1 MDELYIDSVN
11 HRYGDR
17 EVLSSVFLNC
27 KIGEVVGLLGRN
39 GSGKSTLLKIIFGE
53 IKPHFMH
60 LKVDG
65 EFTKKAYLSGQV
77 AYLPQGFFIPQYLKI
92 NDLVN
97 LYANKYKDELLA
109 IDVIKTNLT
118 ELIGNLSGGNRRL
131 VEALLLIYSDAKYV
145 LLDEPFSQL
154 SPLIA
159 DELKTHIA
167 RFKEQ
172 KGFIITD
179 HYYRQ
184 ILEISTRI
192 VLINNSCNYSINNE
206 DDLILNGYLPN
217 WWELVV
223 NL

>member
-53 IKPHFMH
+53 IQPRFMH

-65 EFTKKAYLSGQV
+65 KFTLKAYLTGHV
-77 AYLPQGFFIPQYLKI
+77 AYLSQGFFIPQYLRI

-97 LYANKYKDELLA
+97 LYTNKYKAQLLA
-109 IDVIKTNLT
+109 VDVIKSNVETQ
-118 ELIGNLSGGNRRL
+118 IGELSGGNRRL
-131 VEALLLIYSDAKYV
+131 VESLLLIYSDAKYV

-154 SPLIA
+154 APLIS
-159 DELKTHIA
+159 DELKNHILKF
-167 RFKEQ
+167 RDQ

-184 ILEISTRI
+184 ILDISTRM
-192 VLINNSCNYSINNE
+192 VLINNGCNYTINNE
-206 DDLILNGYLPN
+206 DDLILNGYLPR
-217 WWELVV
+217 
-223 NL
+223 

>member
-11 HRYGDR
+11 HRYGER

-53 IKPHFMH
+53 IKPSFMH

-65 EFTKKAYLSGQV
+65 KFTLKAYLTGRV

-92 NDLVN
+92 KDLVN
-97 LYANKYKDELLA
+97 VYTNKYKAELLA
-109 IDVIKTNLT
+109 IDLIKTNLT
-118 ELIGNLSGGNRRL
+118 EQIGSLSGGNRRL

-154 SPLIA
+154 APLIT
-159 DELKTHIA
+159 DELKNHILK
-167 RFKEQ
+167 FSDL
-172 KGFIITD
+172 KGFVITD

-192 VLINNSCNYSINNE
+192 VLINNGCNYQINNE
-206 DDLILNGYLPN
+206 DDLILNGYLPS
-217 WWELVV
+217 
-223 NL
+223 

>member
-1 MDELYIDSVN
+1 MDELYVDSVS

-17 EVLSSVFLNC
+17 EVLSSVFINC

-53 IKPHFMH
+53 VKPKFMH
-60 LKVDG
+60 LKVD
-65 EFTKKAYLSGQV
+65 EKLTTKAYLTGKV
-77 AYLPQGFFIPQYLKI
+77 AYLPQGFFIPQNLKI
-92 NDLVN
+92 KDLVN
-97 LYANKYKDELLA
+97 VYANKYKEQLLA
-109 IDVIKTNLT
+109 IEVIKTNLS
-118 ELIGNLSGGNRRL
+118 EQIGNLSGGNRRL

-154 SPLIA
+154 APLIA
-159 DELKTHIA
+159 DELKLHILK
-167 RFKEQ
+167 FSNQ
-172 KGFIITD
+172 KGFIVTD

-192 VLINNSCNYSINNE
+192 VLINNGCNYHINNE

-217 WWELVV
+217 
-223 NL
+223 